1 VNLTGFALRNQPLVL
16 ILVGAIVV
24 FALSVLDNFPSQ
36 EDPPITVREAVVM
49 TFMPGMEADEVE
61 LLVTRPIEQALARIP
76 ERDYIYSWSRNG
88 VSDVRIVVRDQFNQ
102 DDLDI
107 IWQDVRNEI
116 IDATPGLPDGVI
128 GPFVNDDFGDVTV
141 VSAALTG
148 AGFSLAQLHAVAKR
162 VQDQLYIVPGV
173 KRATLYGVQEETIWI
188 EFSTAR
194 LAQLGFSVSTI
205 RDALVSENVV
215 LPGGTIDTGQREII
229 VVPRG
234 EFRTVADIENVPI
247 EIPDTGEVVYL
258 RDLASVRRD
267 YVDPPEAPFYF
278 DGEQAVLIGVSMAEG
293 QNVLDVGPRVVQ
305 RLEEIEQLLPVGFQL
320 RIGNYQPT
328 HVERAVAAVRSNL
341 FQTIA
346 IVLVVIVA
354 FLGVRTGLIVG
365 LHVPLTMI
373 VTLAVM
379 FYMDIAMHR
388 ISLATLIISLGLLVD
403 NGIVVAEEIGKRLF
417 QGENRLD
424 AATNTGRGL
433 ATPLLI
439 SSITTVLMFIP
450 LAIAPHAAG
459 EYLRSM
465 SYVILISLSVS
476 WLLAMTVTPILCNRF
491 LKPPD
496 VSEEEVRA
504 QYEKP
509 FYVRYRSL
517 LEGLL
522 RQRKLFLA
530 SMVGVLIFGFW
541 LFSLVPQQFM
551 PQSDRPQILV
561 DVKLA
566 NGYGIRETD
575 RQVRNFAAWLEDEI
589 ENPEILQTL
598 TYVGSGGVR
607 FFVTISPEPAAAN
620 MGFILV
626 TVGSL
631 AEVEPVLQR
640 IRAHARLNFP
650 ALDIL
655 AKRMFLGNTET
666 GLVEARLSTFG
677 QPSQREQLLDA
688 AEQVEAAFAAIPR
701 TVNIYNDWEN
711 RIIKAVVEV
720 DPSRA
725 RRAGVTNEEIAN
737 SLQAVLAGGTTTVL
751 REQDEEIPIVGRA
764 VAAERLTADRLF
776 TANVFSPRTD
786 TAVPLIQIATLRADN
801 DFGIIKRRD
810 HAPTVTVK
818 AVSMTKTAVE
828 LEAAAAPAIDAIV
841 SELGR
846 GFWWEWGGET
856 ENSADAQAALFAFVP
871 LALLGVMVCLV
882 GQFNSIRK
890 PIVVVLTV
898 PLAFTGVAIGLLVA
912 NGLNSFMA
920 LIGILSLI
928 GIVVNNAI
936 VMLEQIDVERKG
948 GLAEYDAIVQA
959 CLARMRP
966 ILMTAMTTIL
976 GMMPIIISRDPLFYD
991 LAVTI
996 AFGLAFATVL
1006 TLGLAPVLYA
1016 SIMGVPS
1023 PPRSG

>member
-1 VNLTGFALRNQPLVL
+1 MNLTGFALRNQPLVL
-16 ILVGAIVV
+16 TVVGAIVL
-24 FALSVLDNFPSQ
+24 FAFSVLDNFPSQ

-49 TFMPGMEADEVE
+49 TFMPGMEADDVE

-76 ERDYIYSWSRNG
+76 ERDYIYSWSRTG
-88 VSDVRIVVRDQFNQ
+88 VSDVRIVVHDRFEQ

-116 IDATPGLPDGVI
+116 IDAAPGLPDGVL

-148 AGFSLAQLHAVAKR
+148 EGFSLAQLHAVAKR

-173 KRATLYGVQEETIWI
+173 KRATLYGVQDETIWL

-194 LAQLGFSVSTI
+194 LAQLGFSVSNIYQT
-205 RDALVSENVV
+205 LVAENVV
-215 LPGGTIDTGQREII
+215 LPGGTIDTGQREI
-229 VVPRG
+229 VVTPRG
-234 EFRTVADIENVPI
+234 DFRSVEDIENVPI
-247 EIPDTGEVVYL
+247 EVPGTEDVVYV
-258 RDLASVRRD
+258 RDLASVRRG
-267 YVDPPEAPFYF
+267 YVDPPKAPFYF
-278 DGEQAVLIGVSMAEG
+278 NGEQAVLIGVSMAEG
-293 QNVLDVGPRVVQ
+293 ENVLDVGPRVAE
-305 RLEEIEQLLPVGFQL
+305 RLTAIEKVLPLGFELQ
-320 RIGNYQPT
+320 IGNYQPT

-365 LHVPLTMI
+365 LHVPMTMI
-373 VTLAVM
+373 VTLAIM
-379 FYMDIAMHR
+379 FYLGIAMHR

-417 QGENRLD
+417 QGESRTD

-433 ATPLLI
+433 AKPLLI
-439 SSITTVLMFIP
+439 SSITTVLMFMP
-450 LAIAPHAAG
+450 LALAPTASG

-465 SYVILISLSVS
+465 SQVILISLTVS
-476 WLLAMTVTPILCNRF
+476 WVLAMTVTPILCARF
-491 LKPPD
+491 LKAPE
-496 VSEEEVRA
+496 VTEEEIRA
-504 QYEKP
+504 QYERP
-509 FYVRYRSL
+509 LYLRYRGILEAL
-517 LEGLL
+517 LG
-522 RQRKLFLA
+522 QRALFLA
-530 SMVGVLIFGFW
+530 SMVGVLALGFW
-541 LFSLVPQQFM
+541 LFSKVPQQFM

-561 DVKLA
+561 DVKLP
-566 NGYGIRETD
+566 NGYGIRESD
-575 RQVRNFAAWLEDEI
+575 RRIREFAAWLADEA
-589 ENPEILQTL
+589 ENPEVLQTL

-607 FFVTISPEPAAAN
+607 FFVTIAPEPAASN

-631 AEVEPVLQR
+631 PEVEPVLQR
-640 IRAHARLNFP
+640 LRAHARTRYP
-650 ALDIL
+650 AVDIK

-666 GLVEARLSTFG
+666 GLVEARISTLGLPG
-677 QPSQREQLLDA
+677 QRERLFEASQR
-688 AEQVEAAFAAIPR
+688 VVAAFGDLPH
-701 TVNIYNDWEN
+701 TVNVYNDWEN
-711 RIIKAVVEV
+711 RVINAIVTV
-720 DPSRA
+720 DPARA
-725 RRAGVTNEEIAN
+725 RRAGVSNRDIAS
-737 SLQAVLAGGTTTVL
+737 SLESVLAGGTPTVL
-751 REQDEEIPIVGRA
+751 REGDEEIPITARA
-764 VAAERLTADRLF
+764 IAVERLSTERLF
-776 TANVFSPRTD
+776 TANVFSSGTG
-786 TAVPLIQIATLRADN
+786 AVVPLIQIATLSPDN
-801 DFGIIKRRD
+801 VFGIIKRRD
-810 HAPTVTVK
+810 HAPTITVQ

-828 LEAAAAPAIDAIV
+828 LEAEVAAEIDAIV
-841 SELGR
+841 ASLGR

-856 ENSADAQAALFAFVP
+856 ESSNDAQAALFSFVP
-871 LALLGVMVCLV
+871 LALLGVMICLV

-890 PIVVVLTV
+890 PIVIVLTV

-920 LIGILSLI
+920 LLGILSLV

-936 VMLEQIDVERKG
+936 VMIEQIDVEAAG
-948 GLAEYDAIVQA
+948 GLEPYEAIVTA

-966 ILMTAMTTIL
+966 ILMTALTTIL

-1016 SIMGVPS
+1016 AILRVPS
-1023 PPRSG
+1023 PPRV